1 MTLAVPDPYES
12 AVEHRYP
19 GERVLWQEEGVQTTV
34 SIHET
39 FDGGRAMYL
48 DGLHQ
53 ASTHPDVLRF
63 HRLIGALPAT
73 LHPEPRRALVVGLGG
88 GATPGA
94 LATVDGVR
102 VDIVELSEEVV
113 RGARLFADVNY
124 DVIDRANVHIR
135 IDDARNYLLLS
146 DRRYDV
152 VTADLIVPTTAGAGK
167 LWSVEYWE
175 LARDALAPGGI
186 MLQWVG
192 DRRPE
197 QYRMIVRSFQHVFPH
212 TTAGQAAACS
222 WAPNSRC
229 ASSPPRSHAKPMIQ
243 KRPPC
248 SRTSGSR
255 PSMLCS
261 GSSTRTRACCAPS
274 SVTVRCSPTT
284 DRASNTRVRWAVS
297 RRST

>member
-1 MTLAVPDPYES
+1 MALAGTLALVALHPRRAPRLTLTLAGIASFGLIVTLAVPDPYES
-12 AVEHRYP
+12 ALEHRYP

-124 DVIDRANVHIR
+124 DVIDRATSTS
-135 IDDARNYLLLS
+135 AS
-146 DRRYDV
+146 
-152 VTADLIVPTTAGAGK
+152 TTPATTCCSAI
-167 LWSVEYWE
+167 
-175 LARDALAPGGI
+175 GG
-186 MLQWVG
+186 
-192 DRRPE
+192 
-197 QYRMIVRSFQHVFPH
+197 
-212 TTAGQAAACS
+212 TTS
-222 WAPNSRC
+222 
-229 ASSPPRSHAKPMIQ
+229 
-243 KRPPC
+243 
-248 SRTSGSR
+248 
-255 PSMLCS
+255 
-261 GSSTRTRACCAPS
+261 
-274 SVTVRCSPTT
+274 
-284 DRASNTRVRWAVS
+284 
-297 RRST
+297 